1 MLFRLKRRRRKEF
14 GFVLK
19 MHNDANSPMASRPK
33 VDAEPENEGEE
44 NEERQL
50 MVSAS
55 MQNEIC
61 S

>member
-1 MLFRLKRRRRKEF
+1 MWKI
-14 GFVLK
+14 
-19 MHNDANSPMASRPK
+19 HDDASSPMASRPK
-33 VDAEPENEGEE
+33 GDTEPENEEEE

>member
-1 MLFRLKRRRRKEF
+1 
-14 GFVLK
+14 
-19 MHNDANSPMASRPK
+19 MHNDANSPMASRSK
-33 VDAEPENEGEE
+33 VDTEPENEEEE

-55 MQNEIC
+55 MRNEIC

>member
-1 MLFRLKRRRRKEF
+1 MLLRLKRRRRKKL

-19 MHNDANSPMASRPK
+19 MHNDAKSPVASILN
-33 VDAEPENEGEE
+33 VDTEPENEEEE
-44 NEERQL
+44 NEGRQL

-55 MQNEIC
+55 MRNEIC